1 MLVNTYTVKAGDTLV
16 LIAQQNGSSVPEVLA
31 LNPIIKD
38 PDVIKVG
45 WQLNLPATPSQIP
58 LPPLSFANDQTCL
71 SIKGRTEC
79 QEELVD
85 VVHVTGS
92 PHLCVLTAPQA
103 KALKQEVAFVREL
116 MDELHET
123 LAAAQPVSHCARI
136 EVPYAAC
143 SCTRCVKEDW
153 TLKAEAAGV
162 LTREAPAE
170 PAEPST
176 PAPTTEED
184 LSGQLHTLQ
193 EARDW
198 YQRYE
203 PSLFSGNRRESNWE
217 QLQQRKVQDIDA
229 QITELRTQLAAQR

>member
-71 SIKGRTEC
+71 SIEGSIEC
-79 QEELVD
+79 KEELVD

-116 MDELHET
+116 MDCT
-123 LAAAQPVSHCARI
+123 KRWQPPSPSA
-136 EVPYAAC
+136 
-143 SCTRCVKEDW
+143 T
-153 TLKAEAAGV
+153 
-162 LTREAPAE
+162 APASKCLMPRAVA
-170 PAEPST
+170 PAAS
-176 PAPTTEED
+176 
-184 LSGQLHTLQ
+184 
-193 EARDW
+193 
-198 YQRYE
+198 
-203 PSLFSGNRRESNWE
+203 
-217 QLQQRKVQDIDA
+217 K
-229 QITELRTQLAAQR
+229 RTGRSRPKPQAC